1 LTTQHNQVIFKTQQ
15 QNGGIM
21 QDEISE
27 TFLRFGK
34 SFQENLCQL
43 MLDDRPFCDQVAEV
57 IDVTFFELK
66 YLQVFCGV
74 LLDYREKYRS
84 HPNHEIMMTEL
95 KSGLRDQDKVV
106 ADQVRQYYSRIYKSE
121 GVQEAAYI
129 KEKAIDFCR
138 KQVLKEAMMKSV
150 KLLKSSS
157 FDDISKVI
165 QDAMKLGTD
174 NNFGHDYHKDAL
186 RRFERID
193 RSPVSTGW
201 DRVDDIVKGGLGK
214 NELGV
219 VIAPTGAGKSMILVH
234 LAAEALKQG
243 KTVVYYTLE
252 LKDTVVGGRFDSAI
266 TKVPLGDL
274 MDQQE
279 MVIDMIQDING
290 SLIIKEYPTKSASV
304 QTIRGHIDRLI
315 KRGIQPDMILVDYAD
330 LLRPTR
336 STGEKRHELEE
347 TYESLRALAQIY
359 EMPVWTASQT
369 NRGGLNAEVITM
381 EAISEAF
388 NKCFV
393 ADFIFSLS
401 RTVTDKQANKGRI
414 FIAKNR
420 NGPDGLVFPCFVDW
434 SDVTIKVLDKEEK
447 SEGMQSTGDA
457 LAYLKDKYNEH
468 KSK

>member
-1 LTTQHNQVIFKTQQ
+1 ML
-15 QNGGIM
+15 
-21 QDEISE
+21 DEKE

-43 MLDDRPFCDQVAEV
+43 MLDDRPFCDQVSEV
-57 IDVTFFELK
+57 IDVSFFELK
-66 YLQVFCGV
+66 YLQVFIEV
-74 LLDYREKYRS
+74 LLSYRERYRS

-95 KSGLRDQDKVV
+95 KSGMQNQDKVV
-106 ADQVRQYYSRIYKSE
+106 ADQVRHFYARIYNSE
-121 GVQEAAYI
+121 GVQEAEYI
-129 KEKAIDFCR
+129 KDKAIDFCR
-138 KQVLKEAMMKSV
+138 KQTLKGAMIKSV

-157 FDDISKVI
+157 FDEISKVI
-165 QDAMKLGTD
+165 EDAMKLGTD
-174 NNFGHDYHKDAL
+174 NNFGHDYHVDAL
-186 RRFERID
+186 KRFQRIHRSPITTGWERI
-193 RSPVSTGW
+193 
-201 DRVDDIVKGGLGK
+201 DDIVKGGLGK

-219 VIAPTGAGKSMILVH
+219 VIAPTGAGKSMVLVH
-234 LAAEALKQG
+234 LAAEALKKG

-252 LKDTVVGGRFDSAI
+252 LKDTVVGGRFDSAL
-266 TKVPLGDL
+266 TKVPLNEL
-274 MDQQE
+274 LDQQE
-279 MVIDMIQDING
+279 MIMDMIQDVEG
-290 SLIIKEYPTKSASV
+290 TLIIKEYPTKSASV
-304 QTIRGHIDRLI
+304 QTIRGHVDRLI
-315 KRGIQPDMILVDYAD
+315 KKGMKPDMILVDYAD

-336 STGEKRHELEE
+336 SSGEKRHELEE

-434 SDVTIKVLDKEEK
+434 SDVTIKVLTKEEK
-447 SEGMQSTGDA
+447 TEGMVSTGDA
-457 LAYLKDKYNEH
+457 LSRLKEKYSQLH
-468 KSK
+468 SK

>member
-1 LTTQHNQVIFKTQQ
+1 MLNEK
-15 QNGGIM
+15 
-21 QDEISE
+21 E

-43 MLDDRPFCDQVAEV
+43 MLDDRPFCDQVSEV
-57 IDVTFFELK
+57 IDVAFFELK
-66 YLQVFCGV
+66 YLQVFVEV
-74 LLDYREKYRS
+74 LLAYREKYRS

-95 KSGLRDQDKVV
+95 KSGMQSQDKVV
-106 ADQVRQYYSRIYKSE
+106 ADQVRHFYARIYNSE
-121 GVQEAAYI
+121 GVQEADYV
-129 KEKAIDFCR
+129 KDKAIDFCR
-138 KQVLKEAMMKSV
+138 KQTLKGAMMKSV

-157 FDDISKVI
+157 FDEISKVI
-165 QDAMKLGTD
+165 EDAMKLGTD

-186 RRFERID
+186 RRFERIN
-193 RSPVSTGW
+193 RSPITTGW
-201 DRVDDIVKGGLGK
+201 ERIDDIVKGGLGK

-219 VIAPTGAGKSMILVH
+219 VIAPTGAGKSMVLVH
-234 LAAEALKQG
+234 LAAEALKKG

-252 LKDTVVGGRFDSAI
+252 LKDTVVGGRFDSAL
-266 TKVPLGDL
+266 TKVPLSEL
-274 MDQQE
+274 LDQQE
-279 MVIDMIQDING
+279 LIMEMIKDVEG
-290 SLIIKEYPTKSASV
+290 TLIIKEYPTKSASV
-304 QTIRGHIDRLI
+304 QTIRGHVDRLI
-315 KRGIQPDMILVDYAD
+315 KKGIKPDMILVDYAD

-434 SDVTIKVLDKEEK
+434 SDVTIKVLNKEEK
-447 SEGMQSTGDA
+447 TDGMQSTGDA
-457 LAYLKDKYNEH
+457 LSYLKDKYSELQ
-468 KSK
+468 SK